1 MKKFIALA
9 LGAILCLGLLAAC
22 GTPAASTTPS
32 PEPALTGEALA
43 QHYMDAITAGR
54 TEQDNTDRPINYTG
68 DDADMTMVWELL
80 GVTADQLDAYAL
92 SISLMNVQAYCV
104 GLFKPVAGQEDAV
117 LTAIQAYQDNI
128 EQSFS
133 SYLPDQ
139 YEIAQSAKV
148 EQLSDSTI
156 AIVMCAD
163 AANVYDAIVAA
174 L

>member
-22 GTPAASTTPS
+22 GTPAANTTPS
-32 PEPALTGEALA
+32 PEPALTGAELA
-43 QHYMDAITAGR
+43 QHYKDAITAGR
-54 TEQDNTDRPINYTG
+54 TEQENTDRPINYTG
-68 DDADMTMVWELL
+68 DDAEMTLIWEVL
-80 GVTADQLDAYAL
+80 GVTADQLDAYAM

-104 GLFKPVAGQEDAV
+104 GLFKPVAGQEEAV
-117 LTAIQAYQDNI
+117 MTALQAYQDSI

-139 YEIAQSAKV
+139 YEIAQNAKI
-148 EQLSDSTI
+148 EQLSDGTI
-156 AIVMCAD
+156 VFVMCSD
-163 AANVYDAIVAA
+163 AATVYDAIVAA